1 MGVKVTL
8 ISSRDRVLP
17 HEDANAAAVLEGV
30 FAEKFEPLGD
40 GQAPW
45 SFWSER
51 ADRGSR
57 EEAKVA

>member
-1 MGVKVTL
+1 MAL
-8 ISSRDRVLP
+8 D
-17 HEDANAAAVLEGV
+17 GV
-30 FAEKFEPLGD
+30 FAEEFEPLGD